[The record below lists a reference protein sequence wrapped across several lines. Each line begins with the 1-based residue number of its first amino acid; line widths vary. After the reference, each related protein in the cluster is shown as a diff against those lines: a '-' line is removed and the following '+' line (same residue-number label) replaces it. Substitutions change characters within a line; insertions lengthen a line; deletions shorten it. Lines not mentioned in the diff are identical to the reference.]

1 MTAGGDAVS
10 GTPQGALV
18 SVRTGAVQS
27 HARRAWEKARTPTW
41 STAYWKLEAP
51 GPVHVGSLGLAG
63 DEQADRRAH
72 GGAHMAVLMY
82 ADAHYAYWRSL
93 AGLEQMGPGG
103 FAENLT
109 VSGFDETTIC
119 IGDVLEVGGAE
130 LEVASPRG
138 PCKNISR
145 RWDAEWLLERV
156 RIERRTGWYLRVRR
170 EGLIQRGDAV
180 RVVARPSPDWT
191 VDRLLRLRYDP
202 ARTRAE
208 LDAAASLPALA
219 AEWRDRFAGLPASH

>member
-1 MTAGGDAVS
+1 VS

-18 SVRTGAVQS
+18 SVRTGAAQR
-27 HARRAWEKARTPTW
+27 HERRAWEKARTPTYR
-41 STAYWKLEAP
+41 TAYWKLEAP
-51 GPVHVGSLGLAG
+51 GPVHVGPLGLEG
-63 DEQADRRAH
+63 DEQADRRVH
-72 GGAHMAVLMY
+72 GGPEMAVLMY
-82 ADAHYAYWRSL
+82 ADAHYAHWRSL

-109 VSGFDETTIC
+109 VSAFEETTVC

-138 PCKNISR
+138 PCQNISR

-156 RIERRTGWYLRVRR
+156 RNERRTGWYLRVRR
-170 EGLIQRGDAV
+170 EGPVQRGDSV
-180 RVVARPSPDWT
+180 HVIARPCPGWT

-202 ARTRAE
+202 SRTRAE
-208 LDAAASLPALA
+208 LDAAASLPFLA
-219 AEWRDRFAGLPASH
+219 EEWRERFTGLPASD